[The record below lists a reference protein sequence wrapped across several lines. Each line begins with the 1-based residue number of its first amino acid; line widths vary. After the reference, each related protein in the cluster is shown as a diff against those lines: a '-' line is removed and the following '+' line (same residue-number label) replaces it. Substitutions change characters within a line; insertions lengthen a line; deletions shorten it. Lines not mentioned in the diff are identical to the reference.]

1 MNVVDSDARPRIG
14 EIVRICRG
22 RDAGNYAIIV
32 GFEDD
37 RYLLLA
43 DGNKRKFDTPKKKN
57 ISHVEFQHAI
67 APDVVKAMHENN
79 RVSNGKIRFAIQQF
93 ITERAEVSEK
103 GEISH
108 G

>member
-1 MNVVDSDARPRIG
+1 MNLVDSDARPRIG
-14 EIVRICRG
+14 EIVCISRG

-32 GFEDD
+32 GIEGD

-43 DGNKRKFDTPKKKN
+43 DGNKRKFDRPKKKN

-67 APDVVKAMHENN
+67 APDVVKAMEETN
-79 RVSNGKIRFAIQQF
+79 RVSNGKLRFAIQQF